1 MVYDPPKP
9 KKIIPTDEDLY
20 RFDLFGMG
28 SIIGQITNKGAT
40 AYALL
45 PNLEK
50 QYGKDSPEYI
60 TTVKRIQQTCKAQSM
75 QID

>member
-1 MVYDPPKP
+1 MYIPPKP
-9 KKIIPTDEDLY
+9 QKIIPTEEDLY
-20 RFDLFGMG
+20 RYDLFGMG

-45 PNLEK
+45 PLLKE
-50 QYGKDSPEYI
+50 QYGEQSEEYQM
-60 TTVKRIQQTCKAQSM
+60 TVKRIQQTCKAQSA